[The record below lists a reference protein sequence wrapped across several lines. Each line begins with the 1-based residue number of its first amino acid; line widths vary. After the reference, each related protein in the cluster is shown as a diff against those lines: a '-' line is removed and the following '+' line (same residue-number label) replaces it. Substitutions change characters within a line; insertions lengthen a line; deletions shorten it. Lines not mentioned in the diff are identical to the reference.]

1 MVEAT
6 DEALYLAWRDGD
18 AGAGNELA
26 TRYGAQLAR
35 FFANKV
41 PEHAEDLCQRTFL
54 ACMTVTTELQRSF
67 RALLFGIARKQL
79 LRHFEGRGLLKGEE
93 MMSQVSIADLRTTP
107 TQRIAK
113 QQAENLLHRALA
125 ALPVDA
131 QITLELRYWRNLS
144 AEEIG
149 EVLGLSAPGARTR
162 VHRARIQL
170 RETYEAMCDGKP
182 MPPFTEPRGDPRRGK
197 GTR

>member
-1 MVEAT
+1 MAGAT
-6 DEALYLAWRDGD
+6 DEALYAAWRDGD
-18 AGAGNELA
+18 ASAGNELA

-41 PEHAEDLCQRTFL
+41 PEHADDLCQRTFL
-54 ACMTVTTELQRSF
+54 GCMTASKELQRSF

-79 LRHFEGRGLLKGEE
+79 LRHFEGRGMLKGEE

-113 QQAENLLHRALA
+113 DQAKDLLHRALA
-125 ALPVDA
+125 ALPVDS
-131 QITLELRYWRNLS
+131 QIALELRYWRKLS

-162 VHRARIQL
+162 VHRARAQL
-170 RETYEAMCDGKP
+170 RETYEKMSEGKS
-182 MPPFTEPRGDPRRGK
+182 MPPLTEG
-197 GTR
+197 